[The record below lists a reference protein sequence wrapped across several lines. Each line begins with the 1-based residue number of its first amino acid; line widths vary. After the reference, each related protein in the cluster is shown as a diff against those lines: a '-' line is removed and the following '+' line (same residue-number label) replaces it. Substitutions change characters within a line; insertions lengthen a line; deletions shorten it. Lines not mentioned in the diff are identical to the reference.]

1 MPDRNSSSTSN
12 SSRTAAKVAV
22 AVLIVIAIAG
32 FVLAGLKSG
41 KPTPEQVA
49 AADPTQEPAV
59 APTAAAATAA
69 PAAPAAPEEPAIPG
83 HVVAFPPS
91 SANLAE
97 KELAKVRTM
106 AETAKKKNREV
117 QIVSTAE
124 ASQFNLAQQ
133 RANLVRRTLEQ
144 GGVPLAR
151 MTIKISQVPQGTVS
165 ATEANRVAMVLQ

>member
-1 MPDRNSSSTSN
+1 MPDRKSSSTSN
-12 SSRTAAKVAV
+12 SSRTAAKAAV
-22 AVLIVIAIAG
+22 VVLIVIAIAG
-32 FVLAGLKSG
+32 FVLAGLKGG
-41 KPTPEQVA
+41 KSAPEQVA

-59 APTAAAATAA
+59 APTAAATPAG
-69 PAAPAAPEEPAIPG
+69 PAATDEAAIPG
-83 HVVAFPPS
+83 HIVAFAPS
-91 SANLAE
+91 STTLAE

-124 ASQFNLAQQ
+124 VAQFGLAQQ
-133 RANLVRRTLEQ
+133 RANLIRQTLEQ

>member
-1 MPDRNSSSTSN
+1 MPDRKSSSTSN

-32 FVLAGLKSG
+32 FVLAGLKAG
-41 KPTPEQVA
+41 KTAPEQA
-49 AADPTQEPAV
+49 ALADPTQEPAA
-59 APTAAAATAA
+59 APTARAT
-69 PAAPAAPEEPAIPG
+69 PAAPAAPDEPAVPG
-83 HVVAFPPS
+83 HIVAFAPS

-124 ASQFNLAQQ
+124 AAQFGLAQQ
-133 RANLVRRTLEQ
+133 RANLIRHTLEQ
-144 GGVPLAR
+144 GGVPLSR

>member
-41 KPTPEQVA
+41 KPTPEQV
-49 AADPTQEPAV
+49 
-59 APTAAAATAA
+59 AAAATAA

-124 ASQFNLAQQ
+124 ASQFGLAQQ
-133 RANLVRRTLEQ
+133 RANLVRQTLEQ

>member
-1 MPDRNSSSTSN
+1 MPDRKSSSTSN

-32 FVLAGLKSG
+32 FVLAGLKGG
-41 KPTPEQVA
+41 KPAPEQVA

-59 APTAAAATAA
+59 APTAGAA
-69 PAAPAAPEEPAIPG
+69 PAAPAAPDEPAVPG

-91 SANLAE
+91 SANLGE

-124 ASQFNLAQQ
+124 VAQFGLAQQ
-133 RANLVRRTLEQ
+133 RANLIRQTLEQ

>member
-1 MPDRNSSSTSN
+1 MTTPF
-12 SSRTAAKVAV
+12 VPHAV
-22 AVLIVIAIAG
+22 VVLIVIAIAG
-32 FVLAGLKSG
+32 FVLAGLKAG
-41 KPTPEQVA
+41 KSAPEQVA
-49 AADPTQEPAV
+49 AADPTREPAV
-59 APTAAAATAA
+59 PGHIVAFA
-69 PAAPAAPEEPAIPG
+69 PA
-83 HVVAFPPS
+83 S
-91 SANLAE
+91 SSLAE

-124 ASQFNLAQQ
+124 VAQFGLAQQ
-133 RANLVRRTLEQ
+133 RANLIRKTLEQ

>member
-1 MPDRNSSSTSN
+1 MPDRKSSSTSN

-32 FVLAGLKSG
+32 FVLAGLKGG
-41 KPTPEQVA
+41 KPAPEQVA

-59 APTAAAATAA
+59 APTAGAA
-69 PAAPAAPEEPAIPG
+69 PDEPAVPG

-91 SANLAE
+91 SANLGE

-124 ASQFNLAQQ
+124 ASQFGLAQQ
-133 RANLVRRTLEQ
+133 RANLVRQTLEQ

>member
-1 MPDRNSSSTSN
+1 MPDRKSSSTSN

-32 FVLAGLKSG
+32 FVLAGLKG
-41 KPTPEQVA
+41 AKLAPEQVA

-59 APTAAAATAA
+59 APTAGAA
-69 PAAPAAPEEPAIPG
+69 PAAPAAPDEPAVPG
-83 HVVAFPPS
+83 HIVAFPPS
-91 SANLAE
+91 SANLGE

-124 ASQFNLAQQ
+124 ASQFGLAQQ
-133 RANLVRRTLEQ
+133 RANLVRQTLEQ

>member
-32 FVLAGLKSG
+32 FVLAGLKTG
-41 KPTPEQVA
+41 KSAPEQVA

-59 APTAAAATAA
+59 APTAAAA
-69 PAAPAAPEEPAIPG
+69 PAAPDEPALPG

-91 SANLAE
+91 SANLGE

-124 ASQFNLAQQ
+124 ASQFGLAQQ
-133 RANLVRRTLEQ
+133 RANLVRQTLEQ

-151 MTIKISQVPQGTVS
+151 MTIKISQVPHGTVS

>member
-1 MPDRNSSSTSN
+1 MPDRKSSSTRN
-12 SSRTAAKVAV
+12 SSRTAAKFAV
-22 AVLIVIAIAG
+22 AVLIVIAVAG
-32 FVLAGLKSG
+32 FVLAGLKARKSA
-41 KPTPEQVA
+41 PEQVA
-49 AADPTQEPAV
+49 AAEATQEPA
-59 APTAAAATAA
+59 ASPTAPATAA
-69 PAAPAAPEEPAIPG
+69 PADEPAVPSHIVAFAPA
-83 HVVAFPPS
+83 S
-91 SANLAE
+91 SNLPE

-124 ASQFNLAQQ
+124 ASQFALAQQ
-133 RANLVRRTLEQ
+133 RANLVRQTLEQ

>member
-1 MPDRNSSSTSN
+1 MPDRKSSSTSN

-22 AVLIVIAIAG
+22 VVLIVIAIAG
-32 FVLAGLKSG
+32 FVLAGLKAG
-41 KPTPEQVA
+41 KSAPEQVA
-49 AADPTQEPAV
+49 AVPGHIV
-59 APTAAAATAA
+59 AFA
-69 PAAPAAPEEPAIPG
+69 PA
-83 HVVAFPPS
+83 S
-91 SANLAE
+91 SSLAE

-124 ASQFNLAQQ
+124 VAQFGLAQQ
-133 RANLVRRTLEQ
+133 RANLIRQTLEQ

>member
-1 MPDRNSSSTSN
+1 MPDRKSSSTSN

-22 AVLIVIAIAG
+22 VVLIVIAIAG
-32 FVLAGLKSG
+32 FVLAGLKAG
-41 KPTPEQVA
+41 KSAPEQVA

-59 APTAAAATAA
+59 APTAAAMPAATVEPAVPGHIVAFA
-69 PAAPAAPEEPAIPG
+69 PA
-83 HVVAFPPS
+83 S
-91 SANLAE
+91 SSLAE

-124 ASQFNLAQQ
+124 VAQFGLAQQ
-133 RANLVRRTLEQ
+133 RANLIRQTLEQ